1 VQREAL
7 RILVADDHDA
17 MRQCVVCVLSINF
30 LVIGAVSDGSELV
43 EAAVCLKPDLIVSD
57 VRMPRLN
64 GTEAMNKLR
73 AVGINIPFVFISCDK
88 YLAKDLVLRGDV
100 CIHEPGMSYKLE
112 DATLAQLHVANE
124 KVSVGLL
131 CIQRNDIVGALVTAK
146 QYSG

>member
-1 VQREAL
+1 MQREAL

-17 MRQCVVCVLSINF
+17 MRQCVVCLLSINF
-30 LVIGAVSDGSELV
+30 LVIGAVSDGSELL

-88 YLAKDLVLRGDV
+88 YLAKDLTLRGDV
-100 CIHEPGMSYKLE
+100 CIHKPDMSYKLE
-112 DATLAQLHVANE
+112 DAIL
-124 KVSVGLL
+124 
-131 CIQRNDIVGALVTAK
+131 RTACCERER
-146 QYSG
+146 